1 MRRPAA
7 LLTAAALVL
16 MLAGCGASDPAP
28 GADHAADQAED
39 AYAPVPEP
47 GRTIEA
53 TPPAEAVDVSGWR
66 IAVVVPDG
74 DTATQTLLSAVGESA
89 DRNGAHV
96 EEFGGDVDV
105 AFADALDAD
114 ADVVI
119 GLGEGTSDVFAYE
132 ASQWL
137 DREFLILGAQ
147 AAEPTD
153 NVTAVIWEGATS
165 RGSGAPAALAIMSM
179 SVSVSSRRVASPRS
193 AESASST
200 RKASRPRELRM
211 PSRQGSRA
219 WRAA

>member
-7 LLTAAALVL
+7 LLTAAVLVL

-89 DRNGAHV
+89 DRYGAHV

-165 RGSGAPAALAIMSM
+165 RGSGAPADGDLDPEGVTAA
-179 SVSVSSRRVASPRS
+179 
-193 AESASST
+193 
-200 RKASRPRELRM
+200 
-211 PSRQGSRA
+211 
-219 WRAA
+219 RAADAVAAGLESVAGGVTGIVLHLGR

>member
-1 MRRPAA
+1 MFTGAMDVTSRMRRRAGLLSGAA
-7 LLTAAALVL
+7 LAL
-16 MLAGCGASDPAP
+16 MLVGCGASEPVPPVDLPD
-28 GADHAADQAED
+28 GTAADP
-39 AYAPVPEP
+39 YAPVPEP

-89 DRNGAHV
+89 DRYGAHV

-105 AFADALDAD
+105 AFAHALDAD

-165 RGSGAPAALAIMSM
+165 RGSGAPADGDLDPEGVTAA
-179 SVSVSSRRVASPRS
+179 
-193 AESASST
+193 
-200 RKASRPRELRM
+200 
-211 PSRQGSRA
+211 
-219 WRAA
+219 RAADAVAAGLESVAGGVTGIVLHLGR

>member
-1 MRRPAA
+1 MGSSSRMRRPAA

-165 RGSGAPAALAIMSM
+165 RGSGAPADGDLDPEGVTAA
-179 SVSVSSRRVASPRS
+179 
-193 AESASST
+193 
-200 RKASRPRELRM
+200 
-211 PSRQGSRA
+211 
-219 WRAA
+219 RAADAVAAGLESVAGGVTGIVLHLGR